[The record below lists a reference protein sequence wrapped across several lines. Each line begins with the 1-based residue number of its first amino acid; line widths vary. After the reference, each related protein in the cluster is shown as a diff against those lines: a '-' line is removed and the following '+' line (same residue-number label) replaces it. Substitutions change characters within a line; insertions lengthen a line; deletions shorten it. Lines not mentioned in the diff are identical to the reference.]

1 MIALAS
7 SLNTLPAACGLWHH
21 PSRKER
27 KKERKQQ
34 PTSRVASHGRHD
46 AVQDGRPRSYLR
58 GTDGADAP
66 RRSALMFGF
75 PDR

>member
-7 SLNTLPAACGLWHH
+7 SLNPLPAACGLWHH
-21 PSRKER
+21 RAG

-34 PTSRVASHGRHD
+34 PTTRVASHGRHD
-46 AVQDGRPRSYLR
+46 AVQDARPRSYLR